1 MQPVQHRACPAR
13 VIARVTWP
21 HEGGR
26 RKWEAREGGE
36 MREGS
41 MRRREGERRGG
52 GSMRRRE
59 GERRGGGSMRRREGE
74 RRGGGSML
82 FLLLHVAEPN
92 TWRSYKAATTHFS
105 TVSII
110 G

>member
-59 GERRGGGSMRRREGE
+59 GERRGGGSM
-74 RRGGGSML
+74 L

>member
-36 MREGS
+36 MR
-41 MRRREGERRGG
+41 G